1 MLTSSPENQQQ
12 HGEAFFP
19 DGKLHVFVY
28 NSWLKDELGGRIEK
42 NSDIGWRRRKLERA
56 LNIIVL

>member
-1 MLTSSPENQQQ
+1 MLTSSPENHQQ

-19 DGKLHVFVY
+19 GKLHIFVY